1 MEQEIREK
9 LFELADTKY
18 KEFHSK
24 LCPSTENIIGVR
36 VPILRN
42 YAKELSKKYEIGE
55 LLKQIGNKY
64 YEEIMLQG
72 MLIGLNKDDF
82 TVIEKQI
89 KQFVPKI
96 NNWAVCDVF
105 CSGLKIT
112 KKYKDKMWNLIHE
125 YLSSNKEFEIRF
137 GVVMILD
144 YYIEKEYLESIF
156 EIFDNITSTDY
167 YVQMAVAWAISIALI
182 KFYEDTVKYLR
193 TANLDDFTYNKA
205 IQKAIESY
213 RISDEKKLFLKGIK
227 KICKNS
233 SLKR

>member
-24 LCPSTENIIGVR
+24 LCPGIENIIGVR
-36 VPILRN
+36 VPILRK

-55 LLKQIGNKY
+55 LINQIGNKY

-89 KQFVPKI
+89 KRFVPKI

-112 KKYKDKMWNLIHE
+112 KKYKDEMWNLMHE

-144 YYIEKEYLESIF
+144 YYIEREYLESIF

-213 RISDEKKLFLKGIK
+213 RISDEKKLFLKGMK
-227 KICKNS
+227 KI
-233 SLKR
+233 L

>member
-24 LCPSTENIIGVR
+24 LCPGIENIIGVR
-36 VPILRN
+36 VPILRK
-42 YAKELSKKYEIGE
+42 YAKELSKKYEISE

-72 MLIGLNKDDF
+72 MLIGLNKEDF

-213 RISDEKKLFLKGIK
+213 RISDEKKLFLKGMK
-227 KICKNS
+227 KI
-233 SLKR
+233 L